1 MFKLEIFSLLIISAG
16 LVEAILETVMLTV
29 QAFQKK
35 DLNTIIAKLSALL
48 VGILFAFNYSLDL
61 PKLVGLENHFPWFG
75 ILITGVLLSRGA
87 SFLHDLVKLVENNKN
102 LTKR

>member
-1 MFKLEIFSLLIISAG
+1 MEVFSLLIISAA
-16 LVEAILETVMLTV
+16 LVEAILETIMLTV

-48 VGILFAFNYSLDL
+48 VGILFSFNYDLDL
-61 PKLVGLENHFPWFG
+61 PKLVGLQNHFHWFG
-75 ILITGVLLSRGA
+75 ILITGILLSRGA
-87 SFLHDLVKLVENNKN
+87 SFVHDLVKLIENNKN